1 LCNGETVDYQQGIKQ
16 PIRSIG
22 LTAAVHKPRALESV
36 CRLTDELTARGVPFV
51 VNETVGQLCDRQFT
65 QAPLSECA
73 RQDLV
78 IVLGG
83 DGGILAAAREAAPLG
98 TPILGVDLGSFGF
111 LAAEDPDYLMGDLDN
126 LLAGRF
132 GIENHVMLRVGVG
145 DADTWA
151 LNDAVISKNLHGR
164 MIRLRTL
171 VDGDH
176 IATFPADGLIVATAT
191 GSTAYNLSAGGPI
204 VDSRMGAM
212 VLTPICP
219 HTLYSRPL
227 ILPAEVEVT
236 LTVEADGKEAEGALL
251 LIDGQESSFL
261 TPGQPVSIRRAP
273 RDAQLVRLGKFRFY
287 DRLREKLRWGA
298 ER

>member
-1 LCNGETVDYQQGIKQ
+1 MDYQQGTDQ

-36 CRLTDELTARGVPFV
+36 RRLANELAARGVPFV
-51 VNETVGQLCDRQFT
+51 VNETVGELCDRKFA
-65 QAPLSECA
+65 QAPLAVCA

-111 LAAEDPDYLMGDLDN
+111 LAAEDPDYLLGDLDN

-132 GIENHVMLRVGVG
+132 SVENHVMLLVTVEGVH
-145 DADTWA
+145 TWA
-151 LNDAVISKNLHGR
+151 LNDAVISKNIHGR

-176 IATFPADGLIVATAT
+176 LATFPADGLIVATAT

-204 VDSRMGAM
+204 VDSRMAAM
-212 VLTPICP
+212 VITPICP

-227 ILPAEVEVT
+227 VLPAEVEVT
-236 LTVEADGKEAEGALL
+236 LSLEADGKESEAALL
-251 LIDGQESSFL
+251 LIDGQESSPL
-261 TPGQPVSIRRAP
+261 TSGQTVTIRRAP
-273 RDAQLVRLGKFRFY
+273 KDAQLVRLGKFRFY

>member
-1 LCNGETVDYQQGIKQ
+1 MDYQQGIDQ
-16 PIRSIG
+16 PIRSVG

-36 CRLTDELTARGVPFV
+36 RRLADELAARGVPFV
-51 VNETVGQLCDRQFT
+51 VNETVGQLCDQQFA
-65 QAPLSECA
+65 QAPLAECA

-98 TPILGVDLGSFGF
+98 TPIIGVDLGSFGF
-111 LAAEDPDYLMGDLDN
+111 LAAEDPDYLLGDLDN

-132 GIENHVMLRVGVG
+132 SIENHVMLLITVEGVH
-145 DADTWA
+145 TWA
-151 LNDAVISKNLHGR
+151 LNDAVISKSIHGR

-176 IATFPADGLIVATAT
+176 LATFPADGLIVATAT

-204 VDSRMGAM
+204 VDSRMAAM
-212 VLTPICP
+212 VITPICP

-227 ILPAEVEVT
+227 VLPAEVEVT
-236 LTVEADGKEAEGALL
+236 LSLEADGKESEAALL
-251 LIDGQESSFL
+251 LIDGQESSPL
-261 TPGQPVSIRRAP
+261 TSGQAVTIRRAP
-273 RDAQLVRLGKFRFY
+273 KDAQLVRLGKFRFY